1 MEEPYSKREQ
11 DYHFKVILDKLEKQD
26 EVMAEFRDEIKS
38 ELIAIKVQTTKTNGR
53 VNKLEWWRSGII
65 WAGGVVG
72 SICLLFIP
80 IFLNAMKEQ
89 KKEFVEVQQQVM
101 KLQQTL
107 LNYDFEIVD

>member
-1 MEEPYSKREQ
+1 MEEPYTKREI
-11 DYHFKVILDKLEKQD
+11 DNFMVSIHEKLDDIASDIK
-26 EVMAEFRDEIKS
+26 EVKS
-38 ELIAIKVQTTKTNGR
+38 DGKETKEQAFKTNGR
-53 VNKLEWWRSGII
+53 VSKLEWWRSGII

-89 KKEFVEVQQQVM
+89 KKEFIEVQQQVM

-107 LNYDFEIVD
+107 LNYDFEILD

>member
-1 MEEPYSKREQ
+1 MAGFHNTTNMEEPYSKREQ
-11 DYHFKVILDKLEKQD
+11 DYHFKVILDKLDKQD
-26 EVMAEFRDEIKS
+26 TILERIES
-38 ELIAIKVQTTKTNGR
+38 QTTKTNGR
-53 VNKLEWWRSGII
+53 VSKLEWWRSGII

-89 KKEFVEVQQQVM
+89 KKEFIEVQQQVM

-107 LNYDFEIVD
+107 LNYDFEILD

>member
-26 EVMAEFRDEIKS
+26 EVL
-38 ELIAIKVQTTKTNGR
+38 ELIKVQTTKTNGR

-72 SICLLFIP
+72 TICLMFIP
-80 IFLNAMKEQ
+80 IFLKEMKEQ
-89 KKEFVEVQQQVM
+89 RADFDAVRAEVRSV
-101 KLQQTL
+101 KQTL

>member
-26 EVMAEFRDEIKS
+26 EVL
-38 ELIAIKVQTTKTNGR
+38 ELIKVQTTKTNGR
-53 VNKLEWWRSGII
+53 VSKLEWWRSGII

-72 SICLLFIP
+72 TICLMFIP
-80 IFLNAMKEQ
+80 IFLKEMKEQ
-89 KKEFVEVQQQVM
+89 RADFDAVRAEVRSV
-101 KLQQTL
+101 KQTL